1 MRAKL
6 SIALV
11 CLSCVFFMCSVQD
24 IFNLPKEWLA
34 AAGVVIGLW
43 GVR

>member
-6 SIALV
+6 SVALV

-24 IFNLPKEWLA
+24 IFNLPKMWLA
-34 AAGVVIGLW
+34 GMGVMVGLW
-43 GVR
+43 GAR